1 MLKQAS
7 QWRAAFCGRSD
18 TRFEA
23 ENNRRD
29 APDYVF
35 RDGPATV
42 MAVNLRPN
50 CWKGL
55 MLQQREILQPIS
67 PDSASKVKWVKLQ
80 WWQGLLFCL
89 LSLMTSADEKQE
101 EQMGR
106 LIGELKHKDRFVQSN
121 VAFCMRAD
129 REEGAKNVVNLH

>member
-1 MLKQAS
+1 
-7 QWRAAFCGRSD
+7 
-18 TRFEA
+18 
-23 ENNRRD
+23 
-29 APDYVF
+29 
-35 RDGPATV
+35 
-42 MAVNLRPN
+42 MAVNPRPN

-129 REEGAKNVVNLH
+129 REEGAKNVVTYTDTIISG